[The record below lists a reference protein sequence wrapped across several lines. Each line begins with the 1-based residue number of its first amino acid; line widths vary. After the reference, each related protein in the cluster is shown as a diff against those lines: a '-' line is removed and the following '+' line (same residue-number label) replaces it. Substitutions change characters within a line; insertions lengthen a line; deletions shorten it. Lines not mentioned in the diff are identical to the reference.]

1 MGLGDGSH
9 DGQPEEFSRPTL
21 SQRVILSYV
30 VPRTIT
36 LRPKGSKT
44 LARLEQRAK
53 LTRVPKTALADR
65 YVEEGLAMDTYPG
78 IVFRDGPSGRRPAV
92 LGGPD
97 VWEVIQV
104 FLAED
109 RNTKATS
116 DNLNLRPA
124 LIEAALAYYVDN
136 QEAVDEWIE
145 ANRIMMDEAVAAFN
159 RRRAIKHA

>member
-1 MGLGDGSH
+1 VG
-9 DGQPEEFSRPTL
+9 
-21 SQRVILSYV
+21 
-30 VPRTIT
+30 RTIT

-97 VWEVIQV
+97 VWEVIQT
-104 FLAED
+104 FLVED
-109 RNTKATS
+109 RNTQATS
-116 DNLNLRPA
+116 DNLNLRPG
-124 LIEAALAYYVDN
+124 LIEAALAYYADN
-136 QEAVDEWIE
+136 QEDIDDWIQT
-145 ANRIMMDEAVAAFN
+145 NRLMMDDAAAAFE
-159 RRRAIKHA
+159 RQQAIRQA

>member
-1 MGLGDGSH
+1 MA
-9 DGQPEEFSRPTL
+9 
-21 SQRVILSYV
+21 
-30 VPRTIT
+30 RTIT
-36 LRPKGSKT
+36 LRPRGSKT

-92 LGGPD
+92 VGGPD

-109 RNTKATS
+109 RNTASTS
-116 DNLNLRPA
+116 ANLTLRPG
-124 LIEAALAYYVDN
+124 LIEAAIAYYADN
-136 QEAVDEWIE
+136 QEAVDEWID
-145 ANRIMMDEAVAAFN
+145 ANRTMMEEAAAAFD
-159 RRRAIKHA
+159 RQQALKGA

>member
-1 MGLGDGSH
+1 MC
-9 DGQPEEFSRPTL
+9 
-21 SQRVILSYV
+21 VIVSYTMA
-30 VPRTIT
+30 RTIT

-92 LGGPD
+92 IGGPD
-97 VWEVIQV
+97 IWEVIQV

-109 RNTKATS
+109 RNTNATS
-116 DNLNLRPA
+116 ENLNLRPG
-124 LIEAALAYYVDN
+124 LIEAALAYYADN
-136 QEAVDEWIE
+136 QEAIDEWIQ
-145 ANRIMMDEAVAAFN
+145 ANRLMMDEAASAFE
-159 RRRAIKHA
+159 RRQAIKRA

>member
-1 MGLGDGSH
+1 
-9 DGQPEEFSRPTL
+9 
-21 SQRVILSYV
+21 

-36 LRPKGSKT
+36 LRPSSAKT

-53 LTRVPKTALADR
+53 LTRVPKTVLADR

-92 LGGPD
+92 IGGPD

-109 RNTKATS
+109 RDSGAITES
-116 DNLNLRPA
+116 LDLRPG
-124 LIEAALAYYVDN
+124 LIDAALAYYADN
-136 QEAVDEWIE
+136 REAIDDWIE
-145 ANRIMMDEAVAAFN
+145 ANRIMMDEAAAAYE
-159 RRRAIKHA
+159 RQQAIKRA